1 MTDQQHDTSARP
13 MPRIAV
19 VMGNTLAIIGLKQ
32 LLSAVM
38 RGLQIDTFNSFDD
51 FKKAGVD
58 SYYHFFVDFSIVLEN
73 MAFFYQQKR
82 KTIVLTPSDD
92 ADKQLAGFHS
102 VCINQQEEKLVKSLL
117 MLERQGHPQGKLP
130 VNTSEEAENTQR
142 LSDREIEV
150 LALVAQG
157 LINKEIANR
166 LNIALTTV
174 ISHRKNITEKL
185 GMKSVSALT
194 VYAVMHGYVD
204 INKI

>member
-1 MTDQQHDTSARP
+1 MNDKQHDMSARP

-19 VMGNTLAIIGLKQ
+19 VMSNTLAIIGLKQ

-51 FKKAGVD
+51 FKKAGAD
-58 SYYHFFVDFSIVLEN
+58 RYYHFFVDFSIVLEN
-73 MAFFYQQKR
+73 MAFFYHQKK
-82 KTIVLTPSDD
+82 KTIVLTPSAD

-117 MLERQGHPQGKLP
+117 MLGQQGHPHGQLP
-130 VNTSEEAENTQR
+130 VKNVEGTENPSR

-157 LINKEIANR
+157 CINKEIADR

-194 VYAVMHGYVD
+194 VYAVMNGYVD

>member
-1 MTDQQHDTSARP
+1 MIDKQHDMSARP

-19 VMGNTLAIIGLKQ
+19 VMSNTLAIIGLKQ

-51 FKKAGVD
+51 FNQAGTD
-58 SYYHFFVDFSIVLEN
+58 GYYHFFVDFSIVLEN
-73 MAFFYQQKR
+73 MAFFYQQKK

-102 VCINQQEEKLVKSLL
+102 VCINQQEDKLVKSLL
-117 MLERQGHPQGKLP
+117 MLGQQGHPHGQLP
-130 VNTSEEAENTQR
+130 VKNLEGTENSSR

-157 LINKEIANR
+157 CINKEIADR

-194 VYAVMHGYVD
+194 VYAVMNGYVD